1 MKGKLYVIG
10 DSLIAKQ
17 ILEHVAEVGLYVP
30 VRVYVHE
37 DEQGQE
43 KRIYLKSKTSRFA
56 GLSLARSVGL
66 EPATFS
72 VRSHSP
78 SQTGRDRERHRETK
92 PCFYRQFSTSK
103 GTGTD
108 RERHGVVVPLWYRT
122 PLAYSTGGR
131 EQVDTAYEDHQILSP
146 PCS

>member
-78 SQTGRDRERHRETK
+78 SETRADTERQGETK
-92 PCFYRQFSTSK
+92 QRFYQVLALLEVHR
-103 GTGTD
+103 GTGKDTRLRSD
-108 RERHGVVVPLWYRT
+108 CGQSTRSTKGGIT
-122 PLAYSTGGR
+122 P
-131 EQVDTAYEDHQILSP
+131 V
-146 PCS
+146 